1 MLVAPAYSAAANRN
15 KKPILAVL
23 GRVLPK
29 HGLVLEIASGSGQHV
44 LHFAAA
50 LPGLRWQPSDANP
63 ELLSL
68 LMESVASAGLEN
80 VKRPLL
86 LDVTQTTLPVRTV
99 NAIVCINMIHVSPWN
114 ATLALFDGAERLL
127 SSGDVLYLYGPF
139 RRGYQHTAPSNKA
152 FDASLQRRDPA
163 WGIRD
168 MEKVAI
174 KAQAVGFA
182 LAEVVPMP
190 ANNFSLVFRKAK

>member
-1 MLVAPAYSAAANRN
+1 MAPAYSAAANRN

-29 HGLVLEIASGSGQHV
+29 HGLVLEIASGTGQHV

-63 ELLSL
+63 EFLSL

-80 VKRPLL
+80 VKRPIL
-86 LDVTQTTLPVRTV
+86 LDVTETTLPVRAA
-99 NAIVCINMIHVSPWN
+99 NAIVCINMIHVSPWK
-114 ATLALFDGAERLL
+114 ATLALFDGAEKLL
-127 SSGDVLYLYGPF
+127 SSGEVLYLYGPF
-139 RRGYQHTAPSNKA
+139 RRGNKHTAPSNKA
-152 FDASLQRRDPA
+152 FDASLRCRDSA

-168 MEKVAI
+168 MEKVVIEAE
-174 KAQAVGFA
+174 AAGFA
-182 LAEVVPMP
+182 LAEVVSMP
-190 ANNFSLVFRKAK
+190 ANNFSVVFRKAK